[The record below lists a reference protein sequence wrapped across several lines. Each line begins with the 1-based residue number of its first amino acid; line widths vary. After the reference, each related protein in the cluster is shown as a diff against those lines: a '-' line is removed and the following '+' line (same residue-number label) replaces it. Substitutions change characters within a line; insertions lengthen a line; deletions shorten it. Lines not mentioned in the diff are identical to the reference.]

1 MTTGSYDFIRR
12 QLRQTVG
19 ISIELDKLHT
29 IENRLEPLA
38 QQSGL
43 KSVPELID
51 LYRTTRDHVLWRQ
64 IVEAMT
70 TNETYF
76 FRDRKPFSL
85 FREQMLPRLLE
96 ARSKQRHLRIWC
108 AACSTGQEPY
118 SLAMILDE
126 EARHLKGWKVEIV
139 ATDLSEGVLAT
150 ARDGLYSQFEVQRG
164 LPVTLLLRY
173 FKREGERWRINEA
186 LRSRV
191 QFRPQ
196 NLLADFRELGT
207 FDVIFCRNVLIYF
220 DAATKSEVL
229 GKLCRSVRP
238 DGYLVLGAAE
248 TVLGLCPD
256 WVPHPGHPAMVVPA
270 GSPEL
275 SGPSKIRLVSGL

>member
-1 MTTGSYDFIRR
+1 MTNGAYDFIRR

-19 ISIELDKLHT
+19 IAIELDKLHT

-38 QQSGL
+38 QLAGM
-43 KSVPELID
+43 KSVPDLIEY
-51 LYRTTRDHVLWRQ
+51 YRTTRDPALWRQ

-76 FRDRKPFSL
+76 FRDRKPFNL

-96 ARSKQRHLRIWC
+96 ARRVQRHLRIWC

-118 SLAMILDE
+118 SLAMVLDE
-126 EARHLKGWKVEIV
+126 EARHLKGWKVEII
-139 ATDLSEGVLAT
+139 ATDLSEAVLAT
-150 ARDGLYSQFEVQRG
+150 ARAGLYSQFEVQRG

-173 FKREGERWRINEA
+173 FTREGERWRINEA

-196 NLLADFRELGT
+196 NLLADFRELGS

-220 DAATKSEVL
+220 DAATKSDVL
-229 GKLCRSVRP
+229 GKLRRVVRP
-238 DGYLVLGAAE
+238 DGYMVLGAAE
-248 TVLGLCPD
+248 TVLGLSPE
-256 WVPHPGHPAMVVPA
+256 WVPHPQQPAMVVPL
-270 GSPEL
+270 GSPAL
-275 SGPSKIRLVSGL
+275 ASGTPIRLVSNL